1 MAMMQG
7 LDFEKPIIEL
17 EGKLN
22 ELKSLST
29 GDVNIT
35 DEIQK
40 LETKLDRLVRQTYA
54 KLTPAQKVQVA
65 RHPARPHTSDYV
77 AKLFT
82 DFTPLAGDR
91 NFGEDLA
98 IIGGLAR
105 FRGRSCVVI
114 GHERGHDTDTRIQHN
129 FGMARPEGYRKAER
143 LMRLGD
149 RFGLPVVTFVDTMG
163 AFPGIEA
170 EERGQSEAIAH
181 CLETCLK
188 VEVPVISL
196 IIGEGGSG
204 GAVAVAAADRVM
216 MMEHAYYSVISPE
229 GCAAILWRS
238 GEHAAD
244 AANALKLTAQD
255 LKDLG
260 VIDEIVP
267 EPSGGA
273 HRRQAEAIS
282 AAGDAIDRAIEA
294 TRGID
299 GTTLKH
305 RRREKF
311 LAIGR
316 ETGLN

>member
-22 ELKSLST
+22 ELKGLST

-35 DEIQK
+35 EEIQK
-40 LETKLDRLVRQTYA
+40 LETKLNRLVKQTYA

-65 RHPARPHTSDYV
+65 RHPARPHTSDYI
-77 AKLFT
+77 AQLFT
-82 DFTPLAGDR
+82 DFTPLSGDR
-91 NFGEDLA
+91 VFAEDHA
-98 IIGGLAR
+98 IMGGLAR
-105 FRGRSCVVI
+105 FHGRSCIVM
-114 GHERGHDTDTRIQHN
+114 GHERGHDTDTRIKHN

-149 RFGLPVVTFVDTMG
+149 RFGLPVITFVDTMG

-188 VEVPVISL
+188 VEVPIVSL
-196 IIGEGGSG
+196 VIGEGGSG

-216 MMEHAYYSVISPE
+216 MMEHAFYSVISPE

-255 LKDLG
+255 LKELG
-260 VIDEIVP
+260 IIDEIVV
-267 EPSGGA
+267 EPLGGA
-273 HRRQAEAIS
+273 HRHKTEAIS
-282 AAGDAIDRAIEA
+282 SAGDAIERALDA
-294 TRGID
+294 TRGMD
-299 GTTLKH
+299 GSTLKH

>member
-1 MAMMQG
+1 MAMTQG

-22 ELKSLST
+22 ELKGLST

-35 DEIQK
+35 EEIQK
-40 LETKLDRLVRQTYA
+40 LETKLSRLVKQTYA

-65 RHPARPHTSDYV
+65 RHPARPHTTDYI
-77 AKLFT
+77 AQLFT
-82 DFTPLAGDR
+82 DFTPLCGDR
-91 NFGEDLA
+91 VFAEDMA
-98 IIGGLAR
+98 ITGGLAR
-105 FRGRSCVVI
+105 FRGRSCIVM
-114 GHERGHDTDTRIQHN
+114 GHERGHDTDTRIKHN

-149 RFGLPVVTFVDTMG
+149 RFSLPVVTFVDTMG

-188 VEVPVISL
+188 VEVPVVSL
-196 IIGEGGSG
+196 VIGEGGSG

-216 MMEHAYYSVISPE
+216 MMEHAFYSVISPE

-255 LKDLG
+255 LKELG
-260 VIDEIVP
+260 VIDEIVS
-267 EPSGGA
+267 EPLGGA
-273 HRRQAEAIS
+273 HRHKTEAIS
-282 AAGDAIDRAIEA
+282 SAGDAIERALDA
-294 TRGID
+294 TRGMD
-299 GTTLKH
+299 GATLKH

-311 LAIGR
+311 LSIGR

>member
-7 LDFEKPIIEL
+7 LEFEKPIIEL

-40 LETKLDRLVRQTYA
+40 LETKLGRLVKQTYA
-54 KLTPAQKVQVA
+54 KLTAAQKVQVA
-65 RHPARPHTSDYV
+65 RHPARPHTSDYL
-77 AKLFT
+77 AQLFT
-82 DFTPLAGDR
+82 DFTPLCGDR
-91 NFGEDLA
+91 VFAEDMA
-98 IIGGLAR
+98 ITGGLAR

-114 GHERGHDTDTRIQHN
+114 GHERGHDTDTRIKHN

-149 RFGLPVVTFVDTMG
+149 RFALPVITFVDTMG

-196 IIGEGGSG
+196 VIGEGGSG

-216 MMEHAYYSVISPE
+216 MMEHAFYSVISPE

-255 LKDLG
+255 LKELG
-260 VIDEIVP
+260 IIDEIVP
-267 EPSGGA
+267 EPLGGA
-273 HRRQAEAIS
+273 HRHKMEAIGS
-282 AAGDAIDRAIEA
+282 AGDAIERALDSM
-294 TRGID
+294 RGMD
-299 GTTLKH
+299 GATLKH

>member
-1 MAMMQG
+1 MTQG

-22 ELKSLST
+22 ELKGLST

-35 DEIQK
+35 EEIQK
-40 LETKLDRLVRQTYA
+40 LEAKLSRLVKQTYA

-77 AKLFT
+77 AQLFT
-82 DFTPLAGDR
+82 EFTPLCGDR
-91 NFGEDLA
+91 VFAEDQA
-98 IIGGLAR
+98 IMGGLAR
-105 FRGRSCVVI
+105 FRGRSCIVL
-114 GHERGHDTDTRIQHN
+114 GHERGHDTDTRIKHN

-143 LMRLGD
+143 LMELGD
-149 RFGLPVVTFVDTMG
+149 RFGLPVITFVDTMG
-163 AFPGIEA
+163 AFPGIDA

-188 VEVPVISL
+188 VEVPVVSL
-196 IIGEGGSG
+196 VIGEGGSG

-216 MMEHAYYSVISPE
+216 MMEHAFYSVISPE

-255 LKDLG
+255 LRELG

-267 EPSGGA
+267 EPLGGA
-273 HRRQAEAIS
+273 HRHRSEAIS
-282 AAGDAIDRAIEA
+282 SAGDAIERALDA
-294 TRGID
+294 MRGMD
-299 GTTLKH
+299 GATLKH

-311 LAIGR
+311 LSIGR